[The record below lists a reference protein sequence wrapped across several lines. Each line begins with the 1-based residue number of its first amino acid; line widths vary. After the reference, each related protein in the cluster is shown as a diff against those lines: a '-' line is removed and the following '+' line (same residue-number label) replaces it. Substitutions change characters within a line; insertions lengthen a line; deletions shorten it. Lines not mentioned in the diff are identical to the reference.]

1 MDRCLLPVRQFI
13 HLRLFA
19 PLDLACVLQ
28 PIIIIMNKFRGLLGR
43 TKSMLQPPTEDV
55 RQLTSQGLRGGG
67 GRNNNINFD
76 DAALDSPEANAP
88 RAIRQF
94 CETGSHNNGGE
105 EVLHLPVIVESA
117 ESSPSAAASAALQ
130 IKRFLG
136 KQWSPKP
143 QVQYNAI
150 MLIRILSDNPGQQF
164 TKNFDRSFVATV
176 KDMLRN
182 CKDASTQQ
190 ILRETLDHLENDKAY
205 DEGLQLLFAMWRKEK
220 GQGASFSQGGHRGS
234 YMAPNGFQQPVVAS
248 GGSGRRH
255 RETRLPT
262 AVELASRVEEAKN
275 TAKILLQLVQS
286 TPTEEL
292 LGNELI
298 KEFSERCHTAQK
310 SMQTYINADNPAPD
324 HDTMQ
329 TLIETNEQLSLAT
342 SRYQRALLAARRA
355 MGASPSPQQNQ
366 QAPQQGAHAG
376 YGAFAA
382 PSGPPPA
389 QQQQSGGAF
398 TPAPVTHNNGYEN
411 RGVGNDQAVGQQS
424 CEGYQAPTW
433 PPLNGNVAPQIPPL
447 QQQEHSANPFADPGP
462 NQYGA
467 FQAPSKQQGR
477 HPQTVSFDDFDS
489 QQQPVQHSRTFTIE
503 NEPTFAAPGRRNTNE
518 LENAY
523 SNEQPKVSL
532 VQGRDDYVVS
542 PSSPQRPALVAY
554 HQSDITQSYVG
565 RQESALN
572 GLTMH
577 GAGGAPNRY
586 EQYDVSPVETRR

>member
-1 MDRCLLPVRQFI
+1 
-13 HLRLFA
+13 
-19 PLDLACVLQ
+19 
-28 PIIIIMNKFRGLLGR
+28 MNKFKGLIGR
-43 TKSMLQPPTEDV
+43 TKSTLQPPTEDV
-55 RQLTSQGLRGGG
+55 RELTFNWKGLRAGS
-67 GRNNNINFD
+67 RNNTTNFD
-76 DAALDSPEANAP
+76 DAPLDSPEANAP
-88 RAIRQF
+88 RAIRLF
-94 CETGSHNNGGE
+94 CESGSHNNGGE

-136 KQWSPKP
+136 KEWSPKP
-143 QVQYNAI
+143 HVQYNAI
-150 MLIRILSDNPGQQF
+150 MLIRILSDNPGPQF

-234 YMAPNGFQQPVVAS
+234 YMAPNGFQQPVMVS

-255 RETRLPT
+255 RETGLPT

-355 MGASPSPQQNQ
+355 MGASPSPLQNQ

-389 QQQQSGGAF
+389 QQQQPGGAF
-398 TPAPVTHNNGYEN
+398 TPAPVT
-411 RGVGNDQAVGQQS
+411 QANGQQAYG
-424 CEGYQAPTW
+424 GYQAPTG
-433 PPLNGNVAPQIPPL
+433 PPPTSAAAPQIPPL
-447 QQQEHSANPFADPGP
+447 QQQQETANPFADPEP

-467 FQAPSKQQGR
+467 FQAPSQQQQGH
-477 HPQTVSFDDFDS
+477 HPQTVSFDDFDR
-489 QQQPVQHSRTFTIE
+489 QQRPVQHSRTFTIE

-523 SNEQPKVSL
+523 SNQQPKVSP
-532 VQGRDDYVVS
+532 VQSREDHVVS
-542 PSSPQRPALVAY
+542 PSSPQRPALGAY

-577 GAGGAPNRY
+577 GAGGAPTPH